1 MSRKGNCLDNVIIE
15 KFFGVLKS
23 ELFYRQKFASLD
35 ELKRQLKQHINYN
48 NNVRIKS
55 NLDKMNPIHL
65 MQVGY
70 FALLYYSSKII
81 D

>member
-35 ELKRQLKQHINYN
+35 ELKRQLKQYINYN

>member
-15 KFFGVLKS
+15 KIIGVLKS

-35 ELKRQLKQHINYN
+35 ELKRQLKQYINYN

-70 FALLYYSSKII
+70 FTLLYYSSKII